1 MAEPFRCL
9 SLDPKISLLVKVYD
23 MGVVAFDTHKVVKD
37 LKRAGFNDQ
46 QAEAVVSAVGE
57 AVGENVATKA
67 DLEPV
72 AKKADIQASLE
83 PYMTKADLQ
92 AALEPYMT
100 KADLQAAL
108 EPYVTKAD
116 LRATLEP
123 YATKA
128 DLRTTLEPY
137 ATKADLQET
146 KAELYRAIWIQ
157 TGAIIAAVA
166 ALLRLFR

>member
-1 MAEPFRCL
+1 
-9 SLDPKISLLVKVYD
+9 
-23 MGVVAFDTHKVVKD
+23 MGAVAFDTHKVVKD
-37 LKRAGFNDQ
+37 LKRAGFNDE

-67 DLEPV
+67 DLELV
-72 AKKADIQASLE
+72 ATKTDI
-83 PYMTKADLQ
+83 Q
-92 AALEPYMT
+92 AALEPYAT
-100 KADLQAAL
+100 K
-108 EPYVTKAD
+108 TD
-116 LRATLEP
+116 LRTTLEP

-137 ATKADLQET
+137 ATKADIQET
-146 KAELYRAIWIQ
+146 KAEIYRAIWIQ

>member
-1 MAEPFRCL
+1 MSL
-9 SLDPKISLLVKVYD
+9 SVKAD
-23 MGVVAFDTHKVVKD
+23 GMGAVAFDTHKVVED
-37 LKRAGFNDQ
+37 LKRAGFNDE

-57 AVGENVATKA
+57 AVGENVATKT

-72 AKKADIQASLE
+72 ATKANLRTTLEPYATKADIREA
-83 PYMTKADLQ
+83 
-92 AALEPYMT
+92 
-100 KADLQAAL
+100 
-108 EPYVTKAD
+108 
-116 LRATLEP
+116 LEP

-137 ATKADLQET
+137 ATKADIQET
-146 KAELYRAIWIQ
+146 KAEIYRAIWIQ

>member
-1 MAEPFRCL
+1 
-9 SLDPKISLLVKVYD
+9 
-23 MGVVAFDTHKVVKD
+23 MGAVAFDTHKVLKD

-72 AKKADIQASLE
+72 A
-83 PYMTKADLQ
+83 TKADLQ
-92 AALEPYMT
+92 AI
-100 KADLQAAL
+100 L

-116 LRATLEP
+116 LRETLEP

-128 DLRTTLEPY
+128 DLRATLEPY

>member
-1 MAEPFRCL
+1 M
-9 SLDPKISLLVKVYD
+9 VKVYG
-23 MGVVAFDTHKVVKD
+23 MGAVAFDTHKVVKD
-37 LKRAGFNDQ
+37 FKRAGFNDQ

-72 AKKADIQASLE
+72 A
-83 PYMTKADLQ
+83 
-92 AALEPYMT
+92 
-100 KADLQAAL
+100 
-108 EPYVTKAD
+108 TKAD
-116 LRATLEP
+116 LRATI
-123 YATKA
+123 
-128 DLRTTLEPY
+128 EPY

>member
-1 MAEPFRCL
+1 MAEPRRRL
-9 SLDPKISLLVKVYD
+9 SLDAKITPLVKVCG
-23 MGVVAFDTHKVVKD
+23 MGAVAFDTHKVVKD

-72 AKKADIQASLE
+72 A
-83 PYMTKADLQ
+83 TKADLQ
-92 AALEPYMT
+92 AI
-100 KADLQAAL
+100 L

-128 DLRTTLEPY
+128 T
-137 ATKADLQET
+137 
-146 KAELYRAIWIQ
+146 
-157 TGAIIAAVA
+157 
-166 ALLRLFR
+166 

>member
-1 MAEPFRCL
+1 
-9 SLDPKISLLVKVYD
+9 
-23 MGVVAFDTHKVVKD
+23 MGAVAFDTHKVVKD

-57 AVGENVATKA
+57 AVGENVTTKA

-72 AKKADIQASLE
+72 ATKADLQASLE
-83 PYMTKADLQ
+83 PYA
-92 AALEPYMT
+92 
-100 KADLQAAL
+100 
-108 EPYVTKAD
+108 TKAD

-128 DLRTTLEPY
+128 DL
-137 ATKADLQET
+137 QET
-146 KAELYRAIWIQ
+146 KTDLYRAIWIQ

>member
-9 SLDPKISLLVKVYD
+9 SLDPKISLLVKVCG
-23 MGVVAFDTHKVVKD
+23 MGAVAFDTHKVVKD
-37 LKRAGFNDQ
+37 LKQAGFNDE

-72 AKKADIQASLE
+72 ATKTDLRASLD
-83 PYMTKADLQ
+83 PYA
-92 AALEPYMT
+92 
-100 KADLQAAL
+100 
-108 EPYVTKAD
+108 TKAD
-116 LRATLEP
+116 LRAALEP

-128 DLRTTLEPY
+128 DI
-137 ATKADLQET
+137 QET

>member
-1 MAEPFRCL
+1 MSL
-9 SLDPKISLLVKVYD
+9 SVKAD
-23 MGVVAFDTHKVVKD
+23 GMGDVAFDTHEVVKD
-37 LKRAGFNDQ
+37 LKRAGFNDE

-57 AVGENVATKA
+57 AVGENVATKT

-72 AKKADIQASLE
+72 A
-83 PYMTKADLQ
+83 TKADLS
-92 AALEPYMT
+92 AALEPYATKANLRTTLEPYAT
-100 KADLQAAL
+100 KADIREA
-108 EPYVTKAD
+108 
-116 LRATLEP
+116 LEP

-137 ATKADLQET
+137 ATKADIQET
-146 KAELYRAIWIQ
+146 KAEIYRAIWIQ

>member
-1 MAEPFRCL
+1 
-9 SLDPKISLLVKVYD
+9 
-23 MGVVAFDTHKVVKD
+23 MGAVAFDTHKVVKD

-67 DLEPV
+67 DLELV
-72 AKKADIQASLE
+72 ATKTDI
-83 PYMTKADLQ
+83 Q
-92 AALEPYMT
+92 AALEPYAT
-100 KADLQAAL
+100 K
-108 EPYVTKAD
+108 TD
-116 LRATLEP
+116 LRTTLEP

-137 ATKADLQET
+137 ATKADIQET
-146 KAELYRAIWIQ
+146 KAEIYRAIWIQ

>member
-1 MAEPFRCL
+1 MAVPFRCL
-9 SLDPKISLLVKVYD
+9 SLDPKIRLLVKVYGT
-23 MGVVAFDTHKVVKD
+23 GVVAFDTHKVVKD

-72 AKKADIQASLE
+72 A
-83 PYMTKADLQ
+83 
-92 AALEPYMT
+92 T

-146 KAELYRAIWIQ
+146 KAELYRAIRVQ